1 MKCSGSDSQGMVSWI
16 HGNTNE
22 NKKYK
27 LIIINVLSIKIL
39 PYLEANKNAK
49 ILMSF
54 YNWNKNIEHTCKV
67 DIVKSI

>member
-27 LIIINVLSIKIL
+27 LIIINVLSIKIF
-39 PYLEANKNAK
+39 PYLEAHKIAK

-54 YNWNKNIEHTCKV
+54 YN
-67 DIVKSI
+67 